1 MGDAPPRLPCRF
13 GMPVGKFT
21 ISTAPGPIQI
31 DDMRSYVTLRA
42 GGYFFL
48 PSRAALQFMIGASS

>member
-1 MGDAPPRLPCRF
+1 
-13 GMPVGKFT
+13 MPVGKFT